1 MRVVVALAV
10 VSAFLAAVPAAWA
23 EGDLERGKKF
33 FKYNC
38 YTCHVKNH
46 PYKTNTGSM
55 DATLV
60 LERGSGDPAILRV
73 QNVWGPDL
81 RGVVGAPAG
90 RRSVEGYRHSAPFLK
105 AAPDIVWTEENLRRW
120 MTDSNAMIPGTW
132 MRFKVKKKE
141 DRDDVIAF
149 LKQYE

>member
-23 EGDLERGKKF
+23 EGDLERGRKF

-38 YTCHVKNH
+38 YTCHVKNN
-46 PYKTNTGSM
+46 PYETNTGSM
-55 DATLV
+55 EAMLAF
-60 LERGSGDPAILRV
+60 ERGSGDLAILRV

-81 RGVVGAPAG
+81 RGIVGAPAA
-90 RRSVEGYRHSAPFLK
+90 RRAVEGYRHSEHFLK
-105 AAPDIVWTEENLRRW
+105 AAPGIVWTEENLLRW
-120 MTDSNAMIPGTW
+120 ITDSRAMIPGTW

-141 DRDDVIAF
+141 DRDDVLAF
-149 LKQYE
+149 LRQYK